1 VHGKEVNTVL
11 MVVKIR
17 IREEYDIVTARVS
30 AKEEAKKLG
39 FGIVDQTRIATAVS
53 ELARNIVDYA
63 GEGVIEI
70 NIVDKKG
77 VVGGSGSGSS
87 EGRGGDNGGDNDIE
101 RGGCLGLE
109 IIAVDNGPGI
119 EDIEKALED
128 GFSTG
133 GGLGIG
139 LGGVRRLMDEFEI
152 QSNVGEGT
160 KVRVV
165 KWKRI

>member
-1 VHGKEVNTVL
+1 
-11 MVVKIR
+11 MVKIMVK
-17 IREEYDIVTARVS
+17 IEIKEEYDIVTARVS

-70 NIVDKKG
+70 NIVRTEEAVEG
-77 VVGGSGSGSS
+77 SSSSRSGSGHHG
-87 EGRGGDNGGDNDIE
+87 EAGKR
-101 RGGCLGLE
+101 LGLE
-109 IIAVDNGPGI
+109 IIAADNGPGI

-152 QSNVGEGT
+152 QSKVGEGT

>member
-1 VHGKEVNTVL
+1 
-11 MVVKIR
+11 MVKIMVK
-17 IREEYDIVTARVS
+17 IEIKEEYDIVIARVS

-39 FGIVDQTRIATAVS
+39 FGIVDRTRIAKAVS

-70 NIVDKKG
+70 NIVRTEA
-77 VVGGSGSGSS
+77 VEGGSSS
-87 EGRGGDNGGDNDIE
+87 RSE
-101 RGGCLGLE
+101 RHGAFERLGLE
-109 IIAVDNGPGI
+109 IIAEDNGPGI
-119 EDIEKALED
+119 EDVEKALED
-128 GFSTG
+128 GFSTS

-152 QSNVGEGT
+152 LSNVGEGT

>member
-1 VHGKEVNTVL
+1 
-11 MVVKIR
+11 MVKIE
-17 IREEYDIVTARVS
+17 IKEEYDIVTARVS

-70 NIVDKKG
+70 NIVRTEA
-77 VVGGSGSGSS
+77 VEGGSRSRSGSGRHG
-87 EGRGGDNGGDNDIE
+87 EAEE
-101 RGGCLGLE
+101 RLGLE
-109 IIAVDNGPGI
+109 IVAADNGPGI

-128 GFSTG
+128 GYSTG

-152 QSNVGEGT
+152 QSKVGEGT

>member
-1 VHGKEVNTVL
+1 
-11 MVVKIR
+11 MVKIE
-17 IREEYDIVTARVS
+17 IKEEYDIVTARVS

-70 NIVDKKG
+70 NIVRTEEA
-77 VVGGSGSGSS
+77 VEGGSSS
-87 EGRGGDNGGDNDIE
+87 RSRSE
-101 RGGCLGLE
+101 RHGEEERLGLE
-109 IIAVDNGPGI
+109 IIAADNGPGI

-128 GFSTG
+128 GFTTG

>member
-1 VHGKEVNTVL
+1 
-11 MVVKIR
+11 M
-17 IREEYDIVTARVS
+17 
-30 AKEEAKKLG
+30 
-39 FGIVDQTRIATAVS
+39 
-53 ELARNIVDYA
+53 DYA

-70 NIVDKKG
+70 N
-77 VVGGSGSGSS
+77 VVRTEAVKGGSSSGKGSRS
-87 EGRGGDNGGDNDIE
+87 EHHGE
-101 RGGCLGLE
+101 AEEHLGLE
-109 IIAVDNGPGI
+109 IIAADNGPGI

-152 QSNVGEGT
+152 QSRVGEGT

>member
-1 VHGKEVNTVL
+1 
-11 MVVKIR
+11 MVKIMVK
-17 IREEYDIVTARVS
+17 IEIKEEYDIVTARVS

-70 NIVDKKG
+70 NIVRTEA
-77 VVGGSGSGSS
+77 VEGSS
-87 EGRGGDNGGDNDIE
+87 SSRGRSE
-101 RGGCLGLE
+101 RHGEAEERLGLE
-109 IIAVDNGPGI
+109 IIAADNGPGI

-160 KVRVV
+160 RVRVV

>member
-1 VHGKEVNTVL
+1 
-11 MVVKIR
+11 MVKIE
-17 IREEYDIVTARVS
+17 IKEEYDIVTARIS

-70 NIVDKKG
+70 NIVRTEA
-77 VVGGSGSGSS
+77 VEGGSSS
-87 EGRGGDNGGDNDIE
+87 RSRSE
-101 RGGCLGLE
+101 RHGAAEERLGLE
-109 IIAVDNGPGI
+109 IIAADNGPGI

-128 GFSTG
+128 GYSTG

>member
-1 VHGKEVNTVL
+1 MHGKEVNTVL

-87 EGRGGDNGGDNDIE
+87 EGRGGDNDIE
-101 RGGCLGLE
+101 REGCLGLE

-152 QSNVGEGT
+152 QSKVGEGT

>member
-1 VHGKEVNTVL
+1 
-11 MVVKIR
+11 MVKIMVK
-17 IREEYDIVTARVS
+17 IEIKEEYDIVTARVS
-30 AKEEAKKLG
+30 AKEEARKLG

-63 GEGVIEI
+63 GEGIIEI
-70 NIVDKKG
+70 NIVRTES
-77 VVGGSGSGSS
+77 VEGGSSS
-87 EGRGGDNGGDNDIE
+87 RSRSEHHGEVEKR
-101 RGGCLGLE
+101 LGLE
-109 IIAVDNGPGI
+109 IIAADNGPGI
-119 EDIEKALED
+119 GDIEKALED
-128 GFSTG
+128 GYSTG

>member
-1 VHGKEVNTVL
+1 
-11 MVVKIR
+11 MVKIE
-17 IREEYDIVTARVS
+17 IKEEYDIVTARVS

-70 NIVDKKG
+70 NIVRTE
-77 VVGGSGSGSS
+77 VVEGGSRSRS
-87 EGRGGDNGGDNDIE
+87 ERHGEAEE
-101 RGGCLGLE
+101 RLGLE
-109 IIAVDNGPGI
+109 IIAADNGPGI
-119 EDIEKALED
+119 GDIEKALED

>member
-1 VHGKEVNTVL
+1 
-11 MVVKIR
+11 MVKIE
-17 IREEYDIVTARVS
+17 IKEEYDIVTARVS

-70 NIVDKKG
+70 NIVRAEEA
-77 VVGGSGSGSS
+77 VEGGSSS
-87 EGRGGDNGGDNDIE
+87 RSRSEHHGEGEE
-101 RGGCLGLE
+101 RLGLE
-109 IIAVDNGPGI
+109 IVAADNGPGI

-128 GFSTG
+128 GFTTG

>member
-1 VHGKEVNTVL
+1 MHGKEVNTVL

-63 GEGVIEI
+63 GEGVVEI

-77 VVGGSGSGSS
+77 VVGGSGSGSN
-87 EGRGGDNGGDNDIE
+87 EREERGGDNERSIE

-128 GFSTG
+128 GYSTG

-152 QSNVGEGT
+152 QSKVGEGT

-165 KWKRI
+165 KWKQI

>member
-1 VHGKEVNTVL
+1 
-11 MVVKIR
+11 MVKIMVK
-17 IREEYDIVTARVS
+17 IEIKEEYDIVTARVS
-30 AKEEAKKLG
+30 AKEEARKLG

-70 NIVDKKG
+70 NIVRTEA
-77 VVGGSGSGSS
+77 VEGGSSS
-87 EGRGGDNGGDNDIE
+87 RGRSE
-101 RGGCLGLE
+101 RHGEAEERLGLE
-109 IIAVDNGPGI
+109 IVAEDNGPGI

-128 GFSTG
+128 GFTTG

-152 QSNVGEGT
+152 QSKVGEGT

>member
-1 VHGKEVNTVL
+1 
-11 MVVKIR
+11 MVKIMVK
-17 IREEYDIVTARVS
+17 IEIKEEYDIVTARVS

-70 NIVDKKG
+70 N
-77 VVGGSGSGSS
+77 VVRAEAVKGGSSSSRSGS
-87 EGRGGDNGGDNDIE
+87 EHHGEVGE
-101 RGGCLGLE
+101 RLGLE
-109 IIAVDNGPGI
+109 IIAADNGPGI
-119 EDIEKALED
+119 EDVEKALED

-152 QSNVGEGT
+152 QSKVGEGT

>member
-1 VHGKEVNTVL
+1 
-11 MVVKIR
+11 MVKIMVK
-17 IREEYDIVTARVS
+17 IEIKEEYDIVTARVS

-70 NIVDKKG
+70 NIVRTEAVK
-77 VVGGSGSGSS
+77 GGSSSRSGSERHGEA
-87 EGRGGDNGGDNDIE
+87 EGR
-101 RGGCLGLE
+101 LGLE
-109 IIAVDNGPGI
+109 IVAADNGPGI

-128 GFSTG
+128 GFTTG

-160 KVRVV
+160 RVRVV

>member
-1 VHGKEVNTVL
+1 
-11 MVVKIR
+11 MVKIMVK
-17 IREEYDIVTARVS
+17 IEIKEEYDIVIARVS

-70 NIVDKKG
+70 NIVRTEEA
-77 VVGGSGSGSS
+77 VEGGSSS
-87 EGRGGDNGGDNDIE
+87 RGRSE
-101 RGGCLGLE
+101 RHGEAEKRLGLE
-109 IIAVDNGPGI
+109 IIAADNGPGI

>member
-1 VHGKEVNTVL
+1 
-11 MVVKIR
+11 MVKIMVK
-17 IREEYDIVTARVS
+17 IEIKEEYDIVTARVS

-70 NIVDKKG
+70 NIVRTEAVEGGSSSGK
-77 VVGGSGSGSS
+77 GSGSGRHR
-87 EGRGGDNGGDNDIE
+87 EAEE
-101 RGGCLGLE
+101 RLGLE
-109 IIAVDNGPGI
+109 IVAADNGPGI

-128 GFSTG
+128 GYSTG

-165 KWKRI
+165 KWKQI

>member
-1 VHGKEVNTVL
+1 
-11 MVVKIR
+11 MVKIMVK
-17 IREEYDIVTARVS
+17 IEIKEEYDIVTARVS

-70 NIVDKKG
+70 NIVRKEG
-77 VVGGSGSGSS
+77 VEGSSSSGSGS
-87 EGRGGDNGGDNDIE
+87 EHHGEAGE
-101 RGGCLGLE
+101 RLGLE

-128 GFSTG
+128 GYSTG

>member
-1 VHGKEVNTVL
+1 
-11 MVVKIR
+11 M
-17 IREEYDIVTARVS
+17 
-30 AKEEAKKLG
+30 
-39 FGIVDQTRIATAVS
+39 
-53 ELARNIVDYA
+53 DYA

-152 QSNVGEGT
+152 HSKVGEGT

>member
-1 VHGKEVNTVL
+1 
-11 MVVKIR
+11 MVKIMVK
-17 IREEYDIVTARVS
+17 IEIKEEYDIVTARVS
-30 AKEEAKKLG
+30 AKEEARKLG

-70 NIVDKKG
+70 NIVRTEEA
-77 VVGGSGSGSS
+77 VEGGSSSRSRSGRHG
-87 EGRGGDNGGDNDIE
+87 EAKGR
-101 RGGCLGLE
+101 LGLE
-109 IIAVDNGPGI
+109 IIALDNGPGI

-160 KVRVV
+160 RVRVV
-165 KWKRI
+165 EWKRI

>member
-1 VHGKEVNTVL
+1 MHGRKVI
-11 MVVKIR
+11 MVKIMVK
-17 IREEYDIVTARVS
+17 IEIKEEYDIVTARVS

-77 VVGGSGSGSS
+77 VVSGSGSGSS
-87 EGRGGDNGGDNDIE
+87 GGRGGDNDIE
-101 RGGCLGLE
+101 REGCLGLE
-109 IIAVDNGPGI
+109 IIAADNGPGI

-128 GFSTG
+128 GFTTG

-152 QSNVGEGT
+152 QSKVGEGT

>member
-1 VHGKEVNTVL
+1 
-11 MVVKIR
+11 MVKIMVK
-17 IREEYDIVTARVS
+17 IEIKEEYDIVTARVS
-30 AKEEAKKLG
+30 AKEEARKLG

-87 EGRGGDNGGDNDIE
+87 EGRGGDNDIG

-128 GFSTG
+128 GYSTG

-152 QSNVGEGT
+152 QSKVGEGT

-165 KWKRI
+165 KWKQI